1 MIIKF
6 QSEDSGEFVMLSHV
20 AEPLLK
26 MMGTSGGNEGAVSGD
41 NLSTA
46 LSRLEASLQLR
57 AEPAEDGAD
66 EEDEEVETPVAL
78 STRATPLLQM
88 LRTAAENDGYVM
100 WRPE

>member
-1 MIIKF
+1 VIIKF

-26 MMGTSGGNEGAVSGD
+26 MMGTSGANEGAVSGD
-41 NLSTA
+41 NLRVA
-46 LSRLEASLQLR
+46 LSRLEASLKHR
-57 AEPAEDGAD
+57 DEPAEESVDD
-66 EEDEEVETPVAL
+66 EDEDTEIPVAL

>member
-26 MMGTSGGNEGAVSGD
+26 MMGTSGASEGAVSGD
-41 NLSTA
+41 DLSVA
-46 LSRLEASLQLR
+46 LSRLEASLKHR
-57 AEPAEDGAD
+57 DEPPEPGAD
-66 EEDEEVETPVAL
+66 EEDEDAEIPVAL
-78 STRATPLLQM
+78 STRASPLLQM
-88 LRTAAENDGYVM
+88 LRTAAQNDGYVM